1 MAQKNI
7 NKCDQKGYC
16 SWLFN
21 LQYSYLKKLRLEN
34 TFTDDELI
42 SFWKKQIDIVIKKTS
57 DFDRTYHAY
66 KAGDMQIDALCSY
79 AKKIYIELGKIYD
92 ECDNSCFPMPFSEYK
107 EFCDRSLK
115 LVTDARSLIF
125 ICALYKASDTEKHL
139 QDCIELE
146 LINYY
151 QALKK
156 WSDSLK

>member
-1 MAQKNI
+1 
-7 NKCDQKGYC
+7 
-16 SWLFN
+16 
-21 LQYSYLKKLRLEN
+21 
-34 TFTDDELI
+34 
-42 SFWKKQIDIVIKKTS
+42 
-57 DFDRTYHAY
+57 
-66 KAGDMQIDALCSY
+66 
-79 AKKIYIELGKIYD
+79 
-92 ECDNSCFPMPFSEYK
+92 MPFSEYK

>member
-7 NKCDQKGYC
+7 NECDQKGYC

-21 LQYSYLKKLRLEN
+21 SQYLKKLRLEN

-79 AKKIYIELGKIYD
+79 VKKFILNWEKFIMNVIIVVFQCHLVNIRNFAIE
-92 ECDNSCFPMPFSEYK
+92 
-107 EFCDRSLK
+107 
-115 LVTDARSLIF
+115 V
-125 ICALYKASDTEKHL
+125 
-139 QDCIELE
+139 
-146 LINYY
+146 
-151 QALKK
+151 
-156 WSDSLK
+156 